1 MYEFVKLLH
10 LAAGIVWLGGMA
22 FVLCALRP
30 VAIAQLQPPQRLP
43 LLSAVLARFFALVWL
58 SIAVLLLSGA
68 FMLAGVDMKV
78 APRGWHAMLG
88 IGLLMFGIF
97 GHIYFAPFRRLKAA
111 VAAANWPE
119 AGRRVAQIHP
129 LVVLN
134 FALGWLAVAAVL
146 LWR

>member
-1 MYEFVKLLH
+1 MYEFIKLLH

-43 LLSAVLARFFALVWL
+43 LLSAVLARFFVAVWL
-58 SIAVLLLSGA
+58 SIAVLLLTGA

-78 APRGWHAMLG
+78 APRGWHVMLG
-88 IGLLMFGIF
+88 IGLLMFAVF

-111 VAAANWPE
+111 VAAGNWPE
-119 AGRRVAQIHP
+119 AGRRAAQIHP

-134 FALGWLAVAAVL
+134 FVLGWLAVAAAL